1 MDEQVLAGQSVF
13 ARMKERRPLAETS
26 AMKAAALDFDSV
38 VREFARFVFKVTY
51 SVLRNVEDAEDAV
64 QETFLRVH
72 RSGELPN
79 VREVKPWLA
88 RIAWRVALDRINRR
102 PETSLEPLMETG
114 FEARSREISAEQ
126 GMLEQ
131 ERAAMLH
138 KLMAALPEDLR
149 QTLILSTV
157 EDMTSGQIGEIL
169 GIPETSVRTRLF
181 RARQILKEKL
191 TALMGGSHG
200 S

>member
-26 AMKAAALDFDSV
+26 AMKAAASDFDSV

-102 PETSLEPLMETG
+102 PETSLEPLMEMG

-191 TALMGGSHG
+191 TALTGDRHG

>member
-1 MDEQVLAGQSVF
+1 MDEQALAGQSVF
-13 ARMKERRPLAETS
+13 ARVKERQPLAETS
-26 AMKAAALDFDSV
+26 AMTMAASDFDSV

-72 RSGELPN
+72 RSGDLPN
-79 VREVKPWLA
+79 VRDVKPWLA

-114 FEARSREISAEQ
+114 FEARSRDVGAEQ
-126 GMLEQ
+126 TLLEK

-149 QTLILSTV
+149 QTLILSTI
-157 EDMTSGQIGEIL
+157 EELTSGQIGEIL

-191 TALMGGSHG
+191 TALMGGSYG
-200 S
+200 P

>member
-1 MDEQVLAGQSVF
+1 MDEQALAGQSVF

-26 AMKAAALDFDSV
+26 AMKAAASDFDSV

-191 TALMGGSHG
+191 TALTGDSHG